1 MGRRLREGIASFN
14 SPLVTEIRGR
24 GLLNAIVIDESMG
37 KDASSDGFAWDICV
51 NMAEMGKWPLTL
63 SWEHLFFPACT
74 GVLLPL
80 SLFLGLLA
88 KPTHGN
94 IIRFAPPLCINDSEV
109 KNFSKSSS
117 FHPLLGWT
125 ARLHLFHDF
134 SPAIHKFF
142 CYCLITDGWSVGDIK
157 DRPYPQVVT
166 ATHLPFHF
174 FITALESASWLMQHT
189 RELTMKERMFS
200 DDLRGPTDTWHPI
213 SALTND

>member
-1 MGRRLREGIASFN
+1 MLLSSTNLWAKTRLQTGLHGIYASTWLKWVSDL
-14 SPLVTEIRGR
+14 SPFLFP
-24 GLLNAIVIDESMG
+24 S
-37 KDASSDGFAWDICV
+37 
-51 NMAEMGKWPLTL
+51 
-63 SWEHLFFPACT
+63 EHLYFPAFT
-74 GVLLPL
+74 GVLSSL

-109 KNFSKSSS
+109 RNCSISSS
-117 FHPLLGWT
+117 LHPLLGWK
-125 ARLHLFHDF
+125 ARLHLLHEF
-134 SPAIHKFF
+134 SPAVNKFF
-142 CYCLITDGWSVGDIK
+142 CYSLITDGWSVGDIK

-213 SALTND
+213 SATPYKCIDKW